1 MRENGAQ
8 GRLGNIQGELLAAAA
23 AAKVGDIEQRLP
35 QLQETVLRFFYLCW
49 DQQTESP
56 PPRLN
61 REDHFLLLWDKF
73 AKWEREREFKKCF
86 DKNALKYFFPS

>member
-35 QLQETVLRFFYLCW
+35 QLQETVLRFFYLC
-49 DQQTESP
+49 
-56 PPRLN
+56 
-61 REDHFLLLWDKF
+61 
-73 AKWEREREFKKCF
+73 
-86 DKNALKYFFPS
+86 